1 MTSFSSS
8 RYLLALFLLD
18 FCLKAF
24 PTEQNKSF
32 DVNIFGP
39 DTNFSRLIA
48 LYGDA
53 KAVSGSRSVQ
63 ISGSGAFSA
72 GRMIYRKPVNLVEG
86 YPRKMVSFSVYFE
99 FSMSGGYGDGLA
111 FIMVPIWF
119 PLNVFNGGSMGMF
132 EEKKMKFLA
141 VEFDT
146 FKDGKYGD
154 LNNDHVGIDVDSFVS
169 VKVSNVSSIQLELNS
184 GEKLQSWID
193 YEASSKILEVR
204 LGRILGGKK
213 PVDPLLSHH
222 IDLSRMWKNEDVL
235 LGLSSS
241 SGNSSQKCNI
251 YSWSFVSRTMPHW
264 MHSEPMNPETFTEKG
279 EEDMKVRKTRSD
291 CAMKILA
298 ALIFGGGCGALG
310 AFVVLFVFAIFGNR
324 RPVTP
329 EDLAVQPKKLE
340 HKKLGSA
347 IHKAIQDGKK

>member
-1 MTSFSSS
+1 MS
-8 RYLLALFLLD
+8 LMVAQWE
-18 FCLKAF
+18 CL
-24 PTEQNKSF
+24 
-32 DVNIFGP
+32 
-39 DTNFSRLIA
+39 R
-48 LYGDA
+48 
-53 KAVSGSRSVQ
+53 R
-63 ISGSGAFSA
+63 
-72 GRMIYRKPVNLVEG
+72 
-86 YPRKMVSFSVYFE
+86 
-99 FSMSGGYGDGLA
+99 
-111 FIMVPIWF
+111 
-119 PLNVFNGGSMGMF
+119 
-132 EEKKMKFLA
+132 KKMKFLA

-146 FKDGKYGD
+146 FKDEKYGD
-154 LNNDHVGIDVDSFVS
+154 LNNDHVGIDVDSFAS
-169 VKVSNVSSIQLELNS
+169 VKVSNVSAIELELNS

-193 YEASSKILEVR
+193 HKASSKILEVR

-279 EEDMKVRKTRSD
+279 EEDMKVHKTRSD

-310 AFVVLFVFAIFGNR
+310 AVVVLFVFAIFGNR

-347 IHKAIQDGKK
+347 IHKAIQDVLARAWRSSLALRRHLLLQQHLTDPFLLLPPPVKSTKLLEYSEYPSILG

>member
-8 RYLLALFLLD
+8 RYLLAFFLLD
-18 FCLKAF
+18 FCSKAF
-24 PTEQNKSF
+24 PTERYKSF
-32 DVNIFGP
+32 DVKNFGP
-39 DTNFSRLIA
+39 DVKFSRLIA

-53 KAVSGSRSVQ
+53 KAVNGSMSVQ
-63 ISGSGAFSA
+63 LSGSGAFSA
-72 GRMIYRKPVNLVEG
+72 GRMICRKPINLVEG
-86 YPRKMVSFSVYFE
+86 DPRKMVSFSVYFE
-99 FSMSGGYGDGLA
+99 FSMSGGNGDGLA
-111 FIMVPIWF
+111 FIMVPTGF
-119 PLNVFNGGSMGMF
+119 PSNIFNGGSMGMF

-146 FKDGKYGD
+146 FKDEKCRD
-154 LNNDHVGIDVDSFVS
+154 LNNNHVGIDVGSLVS
-169 VKVSNVSSIQLELNS
+169 VKVSNVSSIKLELNS

-204 LGRILGGKK
+204 LGRLGSNK

-222 IDLSRMWKNEDVL
+222 IDLSRMWKNEDIL

-241 SGNSSQKCNI
+241 SRNSSQKCNI

-264 MHSEPMNPETFTEKG
+264 MHSEPMNPETFVEKR
-279 EEDMKVRKTRSD
+279 EETKVHKTTRD

-298 ALIFGGGCGALG
+298 ALIFGGGCGAVG
-310 AFVVLFVFAIFGNR
+310 AFVVLFLFAIFGSR

-329 EDLAVQPKKLE
+329 EDLAVQPEKLE
-340 HKKLGSA
+340 HKKLGRVTDKS
-347 IHKAIQDGKK
+347 IQDGKK

>member
-1 MTSFSSS
+1 MTAFSSS
-8 RYLLALFLLD
+8 RYFLAFFLLD

-32 DVNIFGP
+32 DLKIFGP

-53 KAVSGSRSVQ
+53 KVVNGSRSVQ

-72 GRMIYRKPVNLVEG
+72 GRMICRKPINLVEG
-86 YPRKMVSFSVYFE
+86 YPRKVVSFSVYFE
-99 FSMSGGYGDGLA
+99 FSMSGGNGDGLA
-111 FIMVPIWF
+111 FIMIPIGF

-132 EEKKMKFLA
+132 VEKEMKFLA

-146 FKDGKYGD
+146 FKDDKYGD
-154 LNNDHVGIDVDSFVS
+154 LNNDHVGIDVGSLVS
-169 VKVSNVSSIQLELNS
+169 VKVSNVSSIELELNS

-193 YEASSKILEVR
+193 YEASSKIFEVR
-204 LGRILGGKK
+204 LGRLGGNK
-213 PVDPLLSHH
+213 PVDPLISHH
-222 IDLSRMWKNEDVL
+222 IDLSRMWKKEDVL

-264 MHSEPMNPETFTEKG
+264 MHSEPMNPETFVEKG
-279 EEDMKVRKTRSD
+279 EEETKVHKTISD

-310 AFVVLFVFAIFGNR
+310 AFVVLFVFAILGKR

-329 EDLAVQPKKLE
+329 EDLAVQPEKLE
-340 HKKLGSA
+340 HKKLGSV
-347 IHKAIQDGKK
+347 IDKPIQDGKK

>member
-8 RYLLALFLLD
+8 RYLLVFFLLD

-32 DVNIFGP
+32 DVKNFGP
-39 DTNFSRLIA
+39 DAKFSRLIA

-53 KAVSGSRSVQ
+53 KAVNGSRSVQ
-63 ISGSGAFSA
+63 ISSGAFSA
-72 GRMIYRKPVNLVEG
+72 GRMICRKPINLVEG
-86 YPRKMVSFSVYFE
+86 HPRKMVSFSVYFE
-99 FSMSGGYGDGLA
+99 FSLSGGNGDGLA
-111 FIMVPIWF
+111 FIMVPTGF

-132 EEKKMKFLA
+132 VEEKMKFLA

-146 FKDGKYGD
+146 FKDEKCGD
-154 LNNDHVGIDVDSFVS
+154 LNNNHVGIDVGSLVS
-169 VKVSNVSSIQLELNS
+169 VKVSNVSSIKLELNC

-204 LGRILGGKK
+204 LGRLGGNK

-222 IDLSRMWKNEDVL
+222 IDLSRMWKNEDIL

-241 SGNSSQKCNI
+241 SQNSSQKCNI

-264 MHSEPMNPETFTEKG
+264 MHSEPMNPETFGEKG
-279 EEDMKVRKTRSD
+279 EEMKVRKVTRD

-298 ALIFGGGCGALG
+298 ALIFGGGCGAVG
-310 AFVVLFVFAIFGNR
+310 AFVVLFVFAILGSR

-329 EDLAVQPKKLE
+329 EDLAVQPGKLE
-340 HKKLGSA
+340 NKKLGRVIDKS
-347 IHKAIQDGKK
+347 IQDGKK

>member
-1 MTSFSSS
+1 MV
-8 RYLLALFLLD
+8 AQWE
-18 FCLKAF
+18 CL
-24 PTEQNKSF
+24 
-32 DVNIFGP
+32 
-39 DTNFSRLIA
+39 R
-48 LYGDA
+48 
-53 KAVSGSRSVQ
+53 R
-63 ISGSGAFSA
+63 
-72 GRMIYRKPVNLVEG
+72 
-86 YPRKMVSFSVYFE
+86 
-99 FSMSGGYGDGLA
+99 
-111 FIMVPIWF
+111 
-119 PLNVFNGGSMGMF
+119 
-132 EEKKMKFLA
+132 KKMKFLA

-146 FKDGKYGD
+146 FKDEKYGD
-154 LNNDHVGIDVDSFVS
+154 LNNDHVGIDVDSFAS
-169 VKVSNVSSIQLELNS
+169 VKVSNVSAIELELN
-184 GEKLQSWID
+184 K
-193 YEASSKILEVR
+193 VR

-279 EEDMKVRKTRSD
+279 EEDMKVHKTRSD

-310 AFVVLFVFAIFGNR
+310 AVVVLFVFAIFGNR

-347 IHKAIQDGKK
+347 IHKAIQDGKN

>member
-8 RYLLALFLLD
+8 RYLLVFFLFD

-32 DVNIFGP
+32 DVKKFGP
-39 DTNFSRLIA
+39 DAKFSRLIA

-53 KAVSGSRSVQ
+53 KAVNGSRSVQ

-72 GRMIYRKPVNLVEG
+72 GRMICRKPINLVEG
-86 YPRKMVSFSVYFE
+86 HPRKMVSFSVYFE
-99 FSMSGGYGDGLA
+99 FSLSGGNGDGLA
-111 FIMVPIWF
+111 FIMVPTSF

-132 EEKKMKFLA
+132 VEKKMKFLA

-146 FKDGKYGD
+146 FKDEKCGD
-154 LNNDHVGIDVDSFVS
+154 LNNHHVGIDVGSLMS
-169 VKVSNVSSIQLELNS
+169 VKVSNVSSIELELNS

-204 LGRILGGKK
+204 LGRLGGNK

-222 IDLSRMWKNEDVL
+222 IDLSRMWKNEDIL

-241 SGNSSQKCNI
+241 SQNSSQKCNI

-264 MHSEPMNPETFTEKG
+264 MHSEPMNPETFVEKG
-279 EEDMKVRKTRSD
+279 EETKVRKATRD

-298 ALIFGGGCGALG
+298 ALIFGGGCGAVG
-310 AFVVLFVFAIFGNR
+310 AFVVLFVFAILGSR

-329 EDLAVQPKKLE
+329 EDLAVQPGKLE
-340 HKKLGSA
+340 HKKLGRVIGKS
-347 IHKAIQDGKK
+347 IQDGKK

>member
-8 RYLLALFLLD
+8 RFWLAFFFLD

-32 DVNIFGP
+32 DVKSFGP
-39 DTNFSRLIA
+39 DAKFSRLIA

-53 KAVSGSRSVQ
+53 EAVNGSRSVQ
-63 ISGSGAFSA
+63 LSGSGAFSA
-72 GRMIYRKPVNLVEG
+72 GRMICRKPINLVEG
-86 YPRKMVSFSVYFE
+86 YTPRKMVSFSVYFE
-99 FSMSGGYGDGLA
+99 FSMSGGNGDGLA
-111 FIMVPIWF
+111 FIMVPTGF

-132 EEKKMKFLA
+132 EEKKMKFLG

-146 FKDGKYGD
+146 FKDEKCGD
-154 LNNDHVGIDVDSFVS
+154 LNNNHVGIDVGSLVS
-169 VKVSNVSSIQLELNS
+169 VKVSNVSSIKLELNS

-204 LGRILGGKK
+204 LGRSGGNK

-222 IDLSRMWKNEDVL
+222 IDLSRMWKNEDIL

-241 SGNSSQKCNI
+241 SRNSSQKCNI

-264 MHSEPMNPETFTEKG
+264 MHSEPMNPETYMEKG
-279 EEDMKVRKTRSD
+279 EETKAHKTTRD

-298 ALIFGGGCGALG
+298 ALIFGGGCGAVG
-310 AFVVLFVFAIFGNR
+310 AFFVLFVFAILGSR

-329 EDLAVQPKKLE
+329 EDLAVQPEKLE
-340 HKKLGSA
+340 QKKLGRVVDKST
-347 IHKAIQDGKK
+347 QDGEK